1 MNALKILTEKN
12 LTISQVFNVVDNWY
26 ASYRA
31 KNIGVIQSTCG
42 VDLEEI
48 LYNSDSPFYYD
59 GNVIEEYKLSE
70 EEVLTLVSFWYN
82 EIYLSEETFENY
94 NLEFGLIET
103 ELNVNDLK
111 ILYGER
117 IQKKFKD
124 EMMFSEV
131 ENIDLI
137 EYIDL
142 EFLKIEEDISIR
154 EAVNNIP
161 PLTIK

>member
-1 MNALKILTEKN
+1 MNALKILTDKN

-31 KNIGVIQSTCG
+31 KGIGVIQSTCG

-48 LYNSDSPFYYD
+48 LYNTDNPFYYD

-82 EIYLSEETFENY
+82 EIYLNEETSEIY
-94 NLEFGLIET
+94 HLEFGLIET
-103 ELNVNDLK
+103 ELDVNDLK
-111 ILYGER
+111 ILYGEK
-117 IQKKFKD
+117 IQKIAKD
-124 EMMFSEV
+124 DMMLSD
-131 ENIDLI
+131 ENIDLS

-142 EFLKIEEDISIR
+142 EFLKIGEDISIR

-161 PLTIK
+161 TLTIK